1 MRNVKRR
8 LRRRFGIA
16 APQMSVRTHVPWY
29 WRWMLFGLAAAVA
42 LLFAQQF
49 FDAGMR
55 VAGFSR
61 SQTGEELVR
70 LRSAVKGLEK
80 ENASLHDS
88 VVAGERQLQI
98 EHSAQVDLTKAL
110 KAQQEENAKLQE
122 DLAFFQTL
130 MPSGKGQ
137 DQVVLPRFK
146 AEAGAVAGEYRYRL
160 LLVQEGKRERD
171 FHGRVQLLVNY
182 VQDGKKGVYTIP
194 ANGETAPALAL
205 NFRYYQRVEGSFQAP
220 AGAVVKSVQ
229 VRVFEGGALSP
240 KLQQTV
246 NLP

>member
-16 APQMSVRTHVPWY
+16 APQMAVRTHVAWY
-29 WRWMLFGLAAAVA
+29 WRWALLGLVVAVG
-42 LLFAQQF
+42 LLFAREF

-55 VAGFSR
+55 VAGFAR

-70 LRSAVKGLEK
+70 LRDAVKGLES
-80 ENASLHDS
+80 ENAILRNS

-98 EHSAQVDLTKAL
+98 EHSAQADLTKAL
-110 KAQQEENAKLQE
+110 KAQQEQNAKLQE

-137 DQVVLPRFK
+137 DQVAIYRFK
-146 AEAGAVAGEYRYRL
+146 AEAGAMAGEYRYRL
-160 LLVQEGKRERD
+160 LVVQEGKRERD
-171 FHGRVQLLVNY
+171 FHGRVQLLVSY
-182 VQDGKKGVYTIP
+182 IQDGKKGIYAVP
-194 ANGETAPALAL
+194 SDGETSPGLAL

-220 AGAVVKSVQ
+220 SGTVVKSVQ
-229 VRVFEGGALSP
+229 ARVFEGGALSP

>member
-29 WRWMLFGLAAAVA
+29 WRWALFGLVAAMA
-42 LLFAQQF
+42 LLFAREF

-61 SQTGEELVR
+61 SQIGEELVR
-70 LRSAVKGLEK
+70 LREAVKKLEK
-80 ENASLHDS
+80 ENASLHDG

-98 EHSAQVDLTKAL
+98 ERSAQADLTKAL

-137 DQVVLPRFK
+137 DQVVLHRFK
-146 AEAGAVAGEYRYRL
+146 AEAGAMAGEYRYRL
-160 LLVQEGKRERD
+160 LVVQEGKRERD
-171 FHGRVQLLVNY
+171 FHGRVQLVVTY
-182 VQDGKKGVYTIP
+182 VQDGKKGMYTIP
-194 ANGETAPALAL
+194 ASGETAPALAL
-205 NFRYYQRVEGSFQAP
+205 NFRYYQRVEGNFQAP

-229 VRVFEGGALSP
+229 ARVFEGGASSP
-240 KLQQTV
+240 KLQQTAT
-246 NLP
+246 LP

>member
-1 MRNVKRR
+1 MRTVKRR

-29 WRWMLFGLAAAVA
+29 WRWALFGLAAAMA
-42 LLFAQQF
+42 LLFAREF

-55 VAGFSR
+55 MAGFSR

-70 LRSAVKGLEK
+70 LRDSVKGLEK
-80 ENASLHDS
+80 ENASLRNS

-98 EHSAQVDLTKAL
+98 ERSAQADLTKAL
-110 KAQQEENAKLQE
+110 KVQQEESAKLQE

-130 MPSGKGQ
+130 MPSGKGL
-137 DQVVLPRFK
+137 DQVVIYRFK
-146 AEAGAVAGEYRYRL
+146 TEAGAMAGEYRYRL
-160 LLVQEGKRERD
+160 LVVQEGKRERD

-182 VQDGKKGVYTIP
+182 VQDGKRGMIVVP
-194 ANGETAPALAL
+194 ADGEVVPALAL
-205 NFRYYQRVEGSFQAP
+205 NFRYYQRVEGSFLAP

-229 VRVFEGGALSP
+229 ARVFEGGASSP
-240 KLQQTV
+240 RLQQTAT
-246 NLP
+246 LP